1 MGENLGLIM
10 DVDSKLVAERT
21 ADFLL
26 NEIGAFR
33 TNQIDADRVDVV
45 LRLVSNLV
53 EARIIDADLRPIKIE
68 LQPYHLDIAGS

>member
-1 MGENLGLIM
+1 M

-26 NEIGAFR
+26 NEIGAFK
-33 TNQIDADRVDVV
+33 TNRIDADRVDVV

-53 EARIIDADLRPIKIE
+53 DARVLDADLRPIKIE
-68 LQPYHLDIAGS
+68 LRPYHSDIAGS

>member
-1 MGENLGLIM
+1 M
-10 DVDSKLVAERT
+10 DVDSKLVAEKT

-53 EARIIDADLRPIKIE
+53 DARIIDADLRPIKLQ
-68 LQPYHLDIAGS
+68 LQPYHSGIAGS

>member
-1 MGENLGLIM
+1 M
-10 DVDSKLVAERT
+10 DIDSKLVAERT

-26 NEIGAFR
+26 NEIGAFK

-53 EARIIDADLRPIKIE
+53 DARILDADLRPIKIALE
-68 LQPYHLDIAGS
+68 PYHPDIAGS